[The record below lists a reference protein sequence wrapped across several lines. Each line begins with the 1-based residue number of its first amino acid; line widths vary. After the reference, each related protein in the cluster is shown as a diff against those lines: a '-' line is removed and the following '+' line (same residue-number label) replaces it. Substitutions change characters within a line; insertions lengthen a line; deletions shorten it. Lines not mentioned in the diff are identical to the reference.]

1 MRHLTAREQ
10 ECLQWAAQGKTSWE
24 IGRILNITERTV
36 NFHIA
41 NSCEKLQVRT
51 RQAAITMALQ
61 GNLISVRSISFA
73 RLARS
78 PAAAPATNAVLQRSL

>member
-1 MRHLTAREQ
+1 MKHLTAREQ

-41 NSCEKLQVRT
+41 NTCEKLQVRT

-61 GNLISVRSISFA
+61 GNLISVRSASFS
-73 RLARS
+73 RLARN
-78 PAAAPATNAVLQRSL
+78 PVGAPASTVALQRSL